1 MADQKYSKFDTM
13 RRISFLQGVIALSF
27 LLLAAGLF
35 YFQVANGDT
44 YVKLASQN
52 RLRILRMLPPRGSI
66 TDINGA
72 PLAVNVRT
80 FNINGYPVD
89 LQKEE
94 NVRKVTEL
102 LNRRGIPMTEEK
114 FRETVSNQYSAP
126 YRSIT
131 VATNLTFAQVAE
143 MVMDKDFGHILF
155 PTPVW
160 KRSYPAAQYA
170 AHIVGY
176 VAEITKEEL
185 ETKDP
190 GAYRGGDIIGKNGI
204 EGEYEAVLRGAAG
217 EEVIEVDSRGRK
229 LRDVSYVRSSKGED
243 MTLAIDLAAQRY
255 ASELIGKYRGSVIA
269 MNVNDGSIRCMYS
282 SPSYDPN
289 PLTWG
294 ISNKEWAALTDHHER
309 PMMNRA
315 ISGAYP
321 PASTFK
327 IITGS
332 ALLENKVA
340 NQNTTVV
347 CHGYFE
353 LGGKR
358 FRCWKRSGHGREN
371 IVTALRDS
379 CDVYFY
385 ELSNEMGINGLIR
398 TASKFGVGQ
407 KTGIDIVGESSGT
420 LAGPEWKKRR
430 IKENWYGGDTVN
442 YSIGQGYVLMTPLQV
457 LRAYAAIANGG
468 RLLKP
473 RINTK
478 APVESTALDI
488 PQDVLKLIK
497 RGVEEVTR
505 SGTGRIAATYGIKIA
520 GKTGTAQ
527 NSQGEDHAWFV
538 GYAPVDRPQYA
549 VVAIAEAGKGGSSV
563 AAPIVGK
570 MLNFL
575 INGKK
580 YEEEKPQENKT
591 PAAQGTETAATAAD
605 REH

>member
-1 MADQKYSKFDTM
+1 MAEQKYSKFDTM
-13 RRISFLQGVIALSF
+13 RRLRFLQWALLFSF
-27 LLLAAGLF
+27 TLLAAGLF

-52 RLRILRMLPPRGSI
+52 RLRILRILPPRGGI
-66 TDINGA
+66 VDINGA

-94 NVRKVTEL
+94 NVKIVTEL
-102 LNRRGIPMTEEK
+102 LNRSGIPMTEEK
-114 FRETVSNQYSAP
+114 FRETVSKQYSAP
-126 YRSIT
+126 YRAIT

-143 MVMDKDFGHILF
+143 LVMDKDFRHVLF

-160 KRSYPAAQYA
+160 RRTYPAAQYA
-170 AHIVGY
+170 AHVVGY

-185 ETKDP
+185 EAKD
-190 GAYRGGDIIGKNGI
+190 AEIYRGGDMIGKNGV
-204 EGEYEAVLRGAAG
+204 EGEYEDSLRGAAG

-229 LRDVSYVRSSKGED
+229 LRNVSYVKSTKGKD
-243 MTLAIDLAAQRY
+243 MMLAIDLAAQRY
-255 ASELIGKYRGSVIA
+255 AAELIGKYRGSVIA
-269 MNVNDGSIRCMYS
+269 MNVNDGSVRCLYS
-282 SPSYDPN
+282 SPSFDPN

-294 ISNKEWAALTDHHER
+294 ITHKEWAALTDHRER

-332 ALLENKVA
+332 ALLESGVA
-340 NQNTTVV
+340 NRNTTVY
-347 CHGYFE
+347 CPGYFE

-358 FRCWKRSGHGREN
+358 FRCWKHSGHGREN
-371 IVTALRDS
+371 IIAALRDS
-379 CDVYFY
+379 CDVFFY
-385 ELSNEMGINGLIR
+385 ELSNEMGISRLIR
-398 TASKFGVGQ
+398 TASKFGIG
-407 KTGIDIVGESSGT
+407 KRTGVDIAGEASGT

-457 LRAYAAIANGG
+457 VRAYAAIANGG
-468 RLLKP
+468 KLLKP
-473 RINTK
+473 RLNTE
-478 APVESTALDI
+478 APVESIPLDI
-488 PQDVLKLIK
+488 RPDVLKLIR

-505 SGTGRIAATYGIKIA
+505 SGTGRRAANYGIKIA

-538 GYAPVDRPQYA
+538 GYAPVDKPQYA

-563 AAPIVGK
+563 AGPIVGK

-580 YEEEKPQENKT
+580 YAEEKPQEKKEAVGRGAEA
-591 PAAQGTETAATAAD
+591 PADGQE
-605 REH
+605 R

>member
-1 MADQKYSKFDTM
+1 MAEQKYSKFDTM
-13 RRISFLQGVIALSF
+13 RRLRFLQWALLFSF
-27 LLLAAGLF
+27 TLLAAGLF

-52 RLRILRMLPPRGSI
+52 RLRILRILPPRGGI
-66 TDINGA
+66 VDINGA

-94 NVRKVTEL
+94 NAKIVTEL
-102 LNRRGIPMTEEK
+102 LNRSGIPMTEEK
-114 FRETVSNQYSAP
+114 FRETVSKQYSAP
-126 YRSIT
+126 YRAIT

-143 MVMDKDFGHILF
+143 LVMDKDFRHVLF

-160 KRSYPAAQYA
+160 RRTYPAAQYA
-170 AHIVGY
+170 AHVVGY

-185 ETKDP
+185 EAKD
-190 GAYRGGDIIGKNGI
+190 AEIYRGGDMIGKNGV
-204 EGEYEAVLRGAAG
+204 EGEYEDSLRGAAG

-229 LRDVSYVRSSKGED
+229 LRDVSYVKSTKGKD
-243 MTLAIDLAAQRY
+243 MMLAIDLAAQRY
-255 ASELIGKYRGSVIA
+255 AAELIGKYRGSVIA
-269 MNVNDGSIRCMYS
+269 MNVNDGSVRCLYS
-282 SPSYDPN
+282 SPSFDPN

-294 ISNKEWAALTDHHER
+294 ITHKEWAALTDHRER

-332 ALLENKVA
+332 ALLESGVA
-340 NQNTTVV
+340 NRNTTVY
-347 CHGYFE
+347 CPGYFE

-358 FRCWKRSGHGREN
+358 FRCWKHSGHGREN
-371 IVTALRDS
+371 ITAALRDS
-379 CDVYFY
+379 CDVFFY
-385 ELSNEMGINGLIR
+385 ELSNEMGISRLIR
-398 TASKFGVGQ
+398 TASKFGVG
-407 KTGIDIVGESSGT
+407 KRTGIDIAGEASGT

-457 LRAYAAIANGG
+457 VRAYAAIANGG
-468 RLLKP
+468 KLLKP
-473 RINTK
+473 RLNTE
-478 APVESTALDI
+478 APVESIPLDI
-488 PQDVLKLIK
+488 RPDVLKLIR

-505 SGTGRIAATYGIKIA
+505 SGTGRRAANYGIKIA

-538 GYAPVDRPQYA
+538 GYAPVDKPQYA

-563 AAPIVGK
+563 AGPIVGK

-580 YEEEKPQENKT
+580 YAEEKPQEKKEAAGRGAEA
-591 PAAQGTETAATAAD
+591 PADGQE
-605 REH
+605 R